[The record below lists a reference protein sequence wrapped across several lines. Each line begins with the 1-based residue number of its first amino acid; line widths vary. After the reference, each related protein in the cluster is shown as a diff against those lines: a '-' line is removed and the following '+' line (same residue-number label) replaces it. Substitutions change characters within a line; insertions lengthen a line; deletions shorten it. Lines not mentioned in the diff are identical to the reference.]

1 MGIILKALLPDWA
14 IVPSENFVSVDV
26 RFGCPYDADM
36 VRNPAGSQVTVVWD
50 ANRLRRS
57 LMLTVLG
64 WASSLHDPATY
75 ARSYPVHLPAPKPA
89 TTSAALLPHFSDPR
103 HAIS

>member
-1 MGIILKALLPDWA
+1 MCLAAD
-14 IVPSENFVSVDV
+14 SVIANVLHDI
-26 RFGCPYDADM
+26 
-36 VRNPAGSQVTVVWD
+36 GSQVTVVWD

-89 TTSAALLPHFSDPR
+89 TTSAAMLPRAQHGSVE
-103 HAIS
+103 A

>member
-1 MGIILKALLPDWA
+1 MPMCCA
-14 IVPSENFVSVDV
+14 FV
-26 RFGCPYDADM
+26 GL
-36 VRNPAGSQVTVVWD
+36 QVTVVWD

-75 ARSYPVHLPAPKPA
+75 ARSYPVHLPKPA
-89 TTSAALLPHFSDPR
+89 TTSAASSYSGLHSKIVACNRSGLRADSELSVRCAMMGP
-103 HAIS
+103 

>member
-1 MGIILKALLPDWA
+1 MPSRWFLTLPEVCKA
-14 IVPSENFVSVDV
+14 
-26 RFGCPYDADM
+26 GCGHKADK
-36 VRNPAGSQVTVVWD
+36 ASALQVTVVWD

-75 ARSYPVHLPAPKPA
+75 ARLYPAHLPAPTPA
-89 TTSAALLPHFSDPR
+89 TASAAFINHPVLKLWSVHC
-103 HAIS
+103 

>member
-1 MGIILKALLPDWA
+1 M
-14 IVPSENFVSVDV
+14 
-26 RFGCPYDADM
+26 
-36 VRNPAGSQVTVVWD
+36 VWD

-75 ARSYPVHLPAPKPA
+75 TRLYPAHLPAPKPA
-89 TTSAALLPHFSDPR
+89 TTSAAWLS
-103 HAIS
+103 HAVMLQQSGNYKRESKRC